1 MRFKGKKVYGS
12 YKRITC
18 PFCERNATQKNEQ
31 GLDVCHLHTKQV
43 FDEIKCLCGSWLE
56 LRSGKFG
63 AYFNCIK
70 CGNMNYD
77 KAMNIKENTDK
88 RFSQEIE
95 KNKPVMEENKHDV
108 NNHKV
113 NNNFSKKTER
123 KSFEKET
130 NNFRKNNYNKKPKE
144 IIITSNDVEYFD

>member
-18 PFCERNATQKNEQ
+18 PFCERNATQKNQQ

-63 AYFNCIK
+63 PYFNCVK
-70 CGNMNYD
+70 CGNVNYD
-77 KAMNIKENTDK
+77 KAMTIKESTDK
-88 RFSQEIE
+88 KFGKEIE
-95 KNKPVMEENKHDV
+95 KNKTGLVGS
-108 NNHKV
+108 
-113 NNNFSKKTER
+113 NFETNESTNLR
-123 KSFEKET
+123 KS
-130 NNFRKNNYNKKPKE
+130 NYSQSNQPVKKKPTE
-144 IIITSNDVEYFD
+144 TIITSNDVEYFD

>member
-1 MRFKGKKVYGS
+1 MRYRKKVYGS

-18 PFCERNATQKNEQ
+18 PFCERGATHKNEQ
-31 GLDVCHLHTKQV
+31 GLDVCHKHTKEV
-43 FDEIKCLCGSWLE
+43 FQEIKCLCGSWLE

-77 KAMNIKENTDK
+77 KAMTIKERTDK
-88 RFSQEIE
+88 RFAGEIE
-95 KNKPVMEENKHDV
+95 KNKPELSESK
-108 NNHKV
+108 
-113 NNNFSKKTER
+113 NNNF
-123 KSFEKET
+123 EKECYGST
-130 NNFRKNNYNKKPKE
+130 NNFNKKREKNKPKE

>member
-18 PFCERNATQKNEQ
+18 PFCERNATQKNQQ

-63 AYFNCIK
+63 PYFNCVK
-70 CGNMNYD
+70 CGNVNYD
-77 KAMNIKENTDK
+77 KAMTIKESTDK
-88 RFSQEIE
+88 KFGKEIE
-95 KNKPVMEENKHDV
+95 KNKTGLVGS
-108 NNHKV
+108 
-113 NNNFSKKTER
+113 NFETNESTNLR
-123 KSFEKET
+123 KS
-130 NNFRKNNYNKKPKE
+130 NYFQSNQPVKKKPTE
-144 IIITSNDVEYFD
+144 TIITSNDVEYFD